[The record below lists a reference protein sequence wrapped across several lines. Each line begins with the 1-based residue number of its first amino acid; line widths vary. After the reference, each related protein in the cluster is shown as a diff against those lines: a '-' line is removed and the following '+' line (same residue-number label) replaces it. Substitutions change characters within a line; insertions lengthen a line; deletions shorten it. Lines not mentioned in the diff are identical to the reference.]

1 MLHVSTDINKLI
13 NEISEPAT
21 NPDFPYAPFGWTR
34 EDAMKAARAENLELT
49 EAHWEVVRALQNYY
63 AHHEDDTVISLRDLH
78 DALDEHF
85 HLQGGLKYLYTL
97 FPGGPIAQSCR
108 LAGLKAPFMA
118 SDSSFGS
125 VA

>member
-13 NEISEPAT
+13 RQSAPD
-21 NPDFPYAPFGWTR
+21 PDFPHAPPDWTR
-34 EDAMKAARAENLELT
+34 EDAIDIARKEKLALT
-49 EAHWEVVRALQNYY
+49 EDHWETIRSLQAYY
-63 AHHEDDTVISLRDLH
+63 ANHEDETAINLRNLH

-85 HLQGGLKYLYTL
+85 HPQGGLKFLYTL

-108 LAGLKAPFMA
+108 LAGLKAPVIA
-118 SDSSFGS
+118 TDSSFGT

>member
-1 MLHVSTDINKLI
+1 MLNISSDINQLI
-13 NEISEPAT
+13 RESAIH
-21 NPDFPYAPFGWTR
+21 PDFPFAPLDWTR
-34 EDAMKAARAENLELT
+34 EDAVKTARSESLQLT
-49 EAHWEVVRALQNYY
+49 EAHWEAIRALQNYY
-63 AHHEDDTVISLRDLH
+63 AHHDDESVINLRDLH

-97 FPGGPIAQSCR
+97 FPGGPITQCCR

-118 SDSSFGS
+118 SDRSFGS

>member
-1 MLHVSTDINKLI
+1 MLHDSSDINRLI
-13 NEISEPAT
+13 QEPVSD
-21 NPDFPYAPFGWTR
+21 PDFPHAPLDWTR
-34 EDAMKAARAENLELT
+34 EETLKVAQEEGLELT
-49 EAHWEVVRALQNYY
+49 EDHWEAIRDLQNYY
-63 AHHEDDTVISLRDLH
+63 AHHADDTVINMRDLH

-85 HLQGGLKYLYTL
+85 HQKGGLKYLYTL

-118 SDSSFGS
+118 TDRSFGS